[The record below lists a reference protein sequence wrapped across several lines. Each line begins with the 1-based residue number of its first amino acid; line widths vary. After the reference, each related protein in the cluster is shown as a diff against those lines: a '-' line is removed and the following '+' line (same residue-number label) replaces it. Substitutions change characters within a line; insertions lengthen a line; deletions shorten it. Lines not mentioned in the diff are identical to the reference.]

1 MQDTNTHIESIA
13 KRPEGTIERG
23 IHRIFGHFVEAN
35 CPVEIF
41 GLVNPGFATG
51 GNQYLPGFGT
61 LRLCARPC
69 CSVKFASI
77 DGFRRKKDRP
87 MSHIGNHLRCT
98 SGERLSTSFGGPVI

>member
-13 KRPEGTIERG
+13 KRPEGTIGRG

-41 GLVNPGFATG
+41 RLVNPGFATG

-77 DGFRRKKDRP
+77 DGFRRKKADQRV
-87 MSHIGNHLRCT
+87 I
-98 SGERLSTSFGGPVI
+98 SGIV